1 MTLHYNRPVTAPI
14 MTQHHMMILSRVPDD
29 RLLSVLRGAP
39 KDLADDVLRSHWNL
53 RAWAQRQDHLDMPS
67 YPTADPDDAGDEP
80 GESGGDWITTAEAA
94 RIMGVQPRTVTN
106 AAIRGE
112 IVAKQQ
118 AEGTSWQI
126 DRDSAAQWRDA
137 RRRRED
143 RAA

>member
-1 MTLHYNRPVTAPI
+1 MTTRYDRPVTVPV
-14 MTQHHMMILSRVPDD
+14 MSLHHLVILSRVPDD

-39 KDLADDVLRSHWNL
+39 KDLAADVLRSHWNL
-53 RAWAQRQDHLDMPS
+53 RAWARRQDHLDMPS
-67 YPTADPDDAGDEP
+67 YPTADPDDAGDEA
-80 GESGGDWITTAEAA
+80 EVGGDWITTAEAA

-112 IVAKQQ
+112 IVAKQR
-118 AEGTSWQI
+118 AEGASWQI